1 MLAFYLEAGVDCA
14 LSEEPVNRLADP
26 DLAAGP
32 AGRRAAG
39 EQSRRDVL
47 RTRASARRA
56 RAAIRRRRRRRR
68 SRRRGKRRGP
78 RRRSKSLRAL
88 LEKFDGCALKSTA
101 TRLVFAD
108 GNPQARI
115 MFVGEAPGRDEDIEG
130 LPFVGRS
137 GKLLD
142 RMIAAIGLDRSKA
155 YIANVIPWRP
165 PGNRTPTPQETQIC
179 LPFIQRQIELVNP
192 DVLVTL
198 GNPSTQ
204 TLLSTREG
212 IMKTRGEWFDYDT
225 GTRMIRAMATFHPA
239 YLLRSPSYKRMSWQ
253 DLRAIAKALA
263 QTPRV
268 SAMTTSAHLRPLR
281 PHDGPADPQQ
291 WLAAVHQPIEGAAAL
306 PARGPGNAAR
316 YRAAAC
322 RPYRRHAKPRRRRFD

>member
-1 MLAFYLEAGVDCA
+1 MTPDRAPTVRELLAFYLEAGVDCA
-14 LSEEPVNRLADP
+14 LMDEPVNRISDESGAAPRDQPQAAPVRTAPVTMPVARGDAALAP
-26 DLAAGP
+26 EVAI
-32 AGRRAAG
+32 
-39 EQSRRDVL
+39 Q
-47 RTRASARRA
+47 SAREAA
-56 RAAIRRRRRRRR
+56 RIAPSLEA
-68 SRRRGKRRGP
+68 
-78 RRRSKSLRAL
+78 LRAM
-88 LEKFDGCALKSTA
+88 LEQFDGCALKSTA

-108 GNPQARI
+108 GNPLARI
-115 MFVGEAPGRDEDIEG
+115 MFVGEAPGREEDIEG

-137 GKLLD
+137 GQLLN

-212 IMKTRGEWFDYDT
+212 IMKTRGRWFDYDT
-225 GTRMIRAMATFHPA
+225 GTRTIKAMATFHPA
-239 YLLRSPSYKRMSWQ
+239 YLLRSPSYKRLAWQ

-263 QTPRV
+263 
-268 SAMTTSAHLRPLR
+268 
-281 PHDGPADPQQ
+281 
-291 WLAAVHQPIEGAAAL
+291 
-306 PARGPGNAAR
+306 
-316 YRAAAC
+316 
-322 RPYRRHAKPRRRRFD
+322 